1 MVAGLREAVS
11 MDNGQE
17 GFVNILVTGGAGY
30 IGSHTAKLLKRQG
43 HTPIAFDN
51 LSNGWAEWVK
61 FGPFVYGDIR
71 NEEGLFQALEGF
83 KVDAVIHFAA
93 KAYVEESTRL
103 PEEYFD
109 NNVGG
114 TIALLKAMKRAG
126 TKYLVFSSSCATYGN
141 AKTPS
146 IREDHPKEPT
156 NPYGLSKWQCEQVI
170 STVAPV
176 MGLRFAALR
185 YFNVI
190 GNDPEGDVYEKHDP
204 ETHVLPN
211 LIRAVETG
219 GTFTLFGTNHPTPDG
234 TAVRDYVYVMD
245 LGLAHIRALDII
257 ASQERLLSN
266 VGRGQGT
273 SVRELVSSVEESF
286 GAKVNVLEKPIRP
299 GDPPELVAD
308 NTFLKGWFKHDF
320 KTVKEVVAGLA
331 GAKELSKNKAPS
343 FTTKST
349 KDTK

>member
-1 MVAGLREAVS
+1 M
-11 MDNGQE
+11 
-17 GFVNILVTGGAGY
+17 NILVTGGAGY
-30 IGSHTAKLLKRQG
+30 IGSHTAKLLKGVG

-71 NEEGLFQALEGF
+71 HEEALFQALMAF

-114 TIALLKAMKRAG
+114 TVALLKAIKRAG
-126 TKYLVFSSSCATYGN
+126 TRNLVFSSSCATYGN
-141 AKTPS
+141 AQSKT
-146 IREDHPKEPT
+146 IRENHPQEPT
-156 NPYGLSKWQCEQVI
+156 NPYGRSKLQCEEVI
-170 STVAPV
+170 MAVAPV
-176 MGLRFAALR
+176 IGLHFAALR

-190 GNDPEGDVYEKHDP
+190 GNDPEREIYERHEP

-211 LIRAVETG
+211 LIRAVESG
-219 GTFTLFGTNHPTPDG
+219 GSFTLFGTDHPTPDG

-245 LGLAHIRALDII
+245 LALAHIRALDVI
-257 ASQERLLSN
+257 ASQERLVSN
-266 VGRGQGT
+266 VGQGRGT
-273 SVRELVSSVEESF
+273 SVRELLTTVEEAF
-286 GAKVNVLEKPIRP
+286 GTKVEVMEKPIRP

-308 NTFLKGWFKHDF
+308 NAFLKTWFTHEF
-320 KTVKEVVAGLA
+320 KSVQGVVADLA
-331 GAKELSKNKAPS
+331 AAPHL
-343 FTTKST
+343 
-349 KDTK
+349 